1 MSGLSELRKE
11 LRDLRKEHVKPV
23 SRMKKS
29 DISMERE
36 KLRGVRETTAPVAAV
51 PSAPPKELKS
61 RVETVKEAKKKEF
74 PVTPEQQPKKS
85 APAPKAKAGAA
96 AAKGKKDVVQKA
108 VSKADLLAMI
118 EKMSD

>member
-29 DISMERE
+29 DISMEIE

-61 RVETVKEAKKKEF
+61 RVETVKEAKKKNS
-74 PVTPEQQPKKS
+74 Q
-85 APAPKAKAGAA
+85 
-96 AAKGKKDVVQKA
+96 
-108 VSKADLLAMI
+108 
-118 EKMSD
+118 